1 MNKKKTISKILSRV
15 ALLLV
20 LVSLLAVVL
29 SSCGSQTVIN
39 TATPEKGW
47 AETEVNLEADT
58 GFINKLLSWIGIF
71 LGWITRIMPANSY
84 ILTLFIFAILME
96 LVMLPFSVKQQKN
109 SIKQSMLRPKEMA
122 IRKKYAG
129 RTDQATQQKMS
140 MEIQELY
147 QKENYNP
154 MSGCMPLLFQI
165 PIIMIL
171 YWLVI
176 DPIMYMFNGSAEL
189 KNVLYAYITTA
200 TENGGLGMTLS
211 STNGSI
217 EMLSKINELGIEA
230 FEGIKTFCA
239 NGDKVF
245 AQIENI
251 TAQSLNFNIGSVNF
265 GITPSFNPADKVQ
278 LWLLVIPVITFAV
291 YFFSMKLNRRLTYQ
305 PGQDSGDKQMACSNK
320 MMDFTMPAMSVWMTF
335 IVPGAVGIYW
345 VFKSLIGMVKQFVL
359 SKAMPLPVFTEEDY
373 KAAERELLGKQPKK
387 IQKSENAG
395 KVRSLHHIDDEDYD
409 EHGNYVPKVEEKP
422 EEAVE
427 AKTTELPKND
437 MTNGASLK
445 DDSDKENA
453 EPKKRSLFGKKDK
466 KD

>member
-1 MNKKKTISKILSRV
+1 MNKKKTITKILSRI

-20 LVSLLAVVL
+20 MVSVLAVVL
-29 SSCGSQTVIN
+29 SGCGNQTVIN
-39 TATPEKGW
+39 TATPEAGW
-47 AETEVNLEADT
+47 DKTEVNLSADT

-96 LVMLPFSVKQQKN
+96 LLMLPFSVKQQKN

-129 RTDQATQQKMS
+129 RNDQATQQKMS

-147 QKENYNP
+147 QKENFNP
-154 MSGCMPLLFQI
+154 MSGCMPLLFQL

-176 DPIMYMFNGSAEL
+176 DPIMYMFNGSAEF

-200 TENGGLGMTLS
+200 TENGGLGLKLS

-217 EMLSKINELGIEA
+217 EMLSKINELGAGA

-239 NGDKVF
+239 NGEAVF
-245 AQIENI
+245 AQIEDI
-251 TAQSLNFNIGSVNF
+251 AAQSLNFNIGPVNL
-265 GITPSFNPADKVQ
+265 GITPSFTPADNMQ
-278 LWLLVIPVITFAV
+278 YWLLVIPVITFAT
-291 YFFSMKLNRRLTYQ
+291 YFLSMRLNRRLTYQ
-305 PGQDSGDKQMACSNK
+305 PGQDSGDRQMACSNK
-320 MMDFTMPAMSVWMTF
+320 MMDITMPLMSVWMTF

-345 VFKSLIGMVKQFVL
+345 VFKSLIGMVKQFIL
-359 SKAMPLPVFTEEDY
+359 SKSMPLPVFTEEDY

-387 IQKSENAG
+387 IQKSANVG

-409 EHGNYVPKVEEKP
+409 EHGNYVPKVEETP
-422 EEAVE
+422 EETVE
-427 AKTTELPKND
+427 EQTTKLPENS
-437 MTNGASLK
+437 MTEGASLK
-445 DDSDKENA
+445 DDSDKA
-453 EPKKRSLFGKKDK
+453 ETKKRKSLFGKKDK